1 MEGSLT
7 GTNYMLER
15 RDKISVFAGESS
27 DLPSRPINDN
37 SPVWSPKMWLLAAL
51 LAVSSKYTVLRTVH
65 GFFFLMQIGM
75 AWKLPKKQRRHV
87 RSSRIGLDRW
97 LNHESSIIER
107 ARIFALCERR
117 PRNHKEG
124 GIHFFLHRMCCFMEH
139 QRGGDALHVLAPI
152 LVFYFYKPCISSI
165 IEGCQTKS
173 KMISWNCGAL
183 LPEIYNE
190 DTISGVYWT
199 GPLKQVKCNKNSLCH
214 KWGRRMA
221 YLQKN
226 SWGIIVAQNYHNLL
240 PCNCS
245 QTLNSWKFGILVNEN
260 PIGAT

>member
-1 MEGSLT
+1 MKVVLLSAH
-7 GTNYMLER
+7 
-15 RDKISVFAGESS
+15 VF
-27 DLPSRPINDN
+27 LPFVKEDQETREAYTFFCIACVAS
-37 SPVWSPKMWLLAAL
+37 WS
-51 LAVSSKYTVLRTVH
+51 T
-65 GFFFLMQIGM
+65 
-75 AWKLPKKQRRHV
+75 
-87 RSSRIGLDRW
+87 
-97 LNHESSIIER
+97 
-107 ARIFALCERR
+107 
-117 PRNHKEG
+117 KE
-124 GIHFFLHRMCCFMEH
+124 
-139 QRGGDALHVLAPI
+139 GGDALHVLAPI

-199 GPLKQVKCNKNSLCH
+199 GPLKQVKCSKNSLCH

-226 SWGIIVAQNYHNLL
+226 CWGIIVAQNYHNLL

-245 QTLNSWKFGILVNEN
+245 QTWKSWKFGILVNEN
-260 PIGAT
+260 PRPIGAA